1 MTRLQP
7 WTKRPA
13 TLFPY
18 STFFRPPF
26 RAVFTDGRAAL
37 GLRLPILTVSM
48 LVASLLEGA
57 GLTMLMPLLGRIGLG
72 DAASANV
79 PILRIIDPLLL
90 ALGVP
95 YEIGSLKIGRASCRE
110 RVCQYV

>member
-1 MTRLQP
+1 M
-7 WTKRPA
+7 
-13 TLFPY
+13 
-18 STFFRPPF
+18 
-26 RAVFTDGRAAL
+26 
-37 GLRLPILTVSM
+37 LTVGM

-95 YEIGSLKIGRASCRE
+95 YEIGSLMAIVVGLLLLQVTATLAVKCFEAHCTKRYTAYWRNRLDRKSTRLNSSH
-110 RVCQYV
+110 